1 MPLVE
6 RTLLQ
11 RHLQLLNLIQVVLAL
26 QETWMTASLTLLKV
40 VMATS
45 QTRTREEE
53 EEEEVA
59 EVVRFHLETHQIP
72 ILEATK
78 KTGWLFWHIC
88 TTYILNFLV
97 RALAVLLV

>member
-53 EEEEVA
+53 EEEEV
-59 EVVRFHLETHQIP
+59 ETHQIP

-88 TTYILNFLV
+88 TTYILNFLNSEKMLYLRFV
-97 RALAVLLV
+97 FPLF